1 MNIMTTYCRSK
12 GEDGS
17 VLVLALILLVLLT
30 MLGIAATMTTEIE
43 TRIAGNENA
52 YKNNLYRAEGAAMTG
67 VQMLEDV
74 TDTSILKEL
83 SLDWLHSTLPDSKIN
98 RDINWNPANNNS
110 NQALNPENR
119 YLAVYRGIA
128 KGSSLDIGRSPTAL
142 HQFSING
149 RSVEGDGEAIV
160 DVGFKKRY

>member
-1 MNIMTTYCRSK
+1 MTTYSRSK

-52 YKNNLYRAEGAAMTG
+52 YKKNLYRAEGAAMTG

-74 TDTSILKEL
+74 TDASSLKNL
-83 SLDWLHSTLPDSKIN
+83 TPVWLHSTLPGSDIN
-98 RDINWNPANNNS
+98 SDINWNPTNNNS
-110 NQALNPENR
+110 IQALDATHR
-119 YLAVYRGIA
+119 YLAVYQGIA
-128 KGSSLDIGRSPTAL
+128 PGGSLDIGGSPTSL
-142 HQFSING
+142 HQFTVYG
-149 RSVEGDGEAIV
+149 RSGRDSGASIVE
-160 DVGFKKRY
+160 VGFKKRF